1 MIWKERNPFWQIIF
15 CELIIAGIDKSA
27 LLREED
33 NTTED
38 NQTELNKERK
48 RGKTTGKVKHL
59 VKCFENIL

>member
-1 MIWKERNPFWQIIF
+1 M
-15 CELIIAGIDKSA
+15 DKSA

-38 NQTELNKERK
+38 NQTELNKGRK